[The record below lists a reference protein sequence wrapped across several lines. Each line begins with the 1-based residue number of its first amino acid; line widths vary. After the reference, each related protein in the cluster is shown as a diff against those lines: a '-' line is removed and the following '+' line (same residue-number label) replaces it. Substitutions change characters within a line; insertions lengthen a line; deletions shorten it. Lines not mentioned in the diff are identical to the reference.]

1 MKKLAIIFGLFLLMS
16 VAFVSAHYN
25 SENDL
30 DKNGKVSF
38 SEWIK
43 NIFGKITGKALD
55 QPQQGPLP
63 LCLDSDG
70 DGYNSTI
77 GDACGRV
84 VDCND
89 LNKLIYPGAPEN
101 TTALCSD
108 NLDNDCDFG
117 KDCAD
122 SNCNLKLSTGGK
134 TCQYGTETTC
144 NDVFDNDADGKIDC
158 ADSDCSSSSSSSCVQ
173 VGCVNGATQI
183 CGTTDAGEC
192 NKGVQTCSSG
202 QWSACGGAYVGPAT
216 EICGNNIDED
226 CNGVDL
232 VCPITACT
240 DTDAGINYTIA
251 GSAYNLT
258 FLNSPK
264 QDYCINNTHLN
275 ESSCSV
281 NNAVISQPYNC
292 KLLGAAYSCSQG
304 ACSCNPTYV
313 KSSCANEIAV
323 FEDASA
329 CGASDYTAP
338 YDCDGNGVISK
349 PSCISTTADVSI
361 GEGMEFLPFDN
372 SINYSGAGSQIVQV
386 AEGYQGVEFDWNFSA
401 SEKLDFCDIE
411 IKTSSPTNNFG
422 YVLFNST
429 QNISNKIVYVDK
441 LNSSS
446 GAVCIK
452 DVSGVVSVSEFSSN
466 CSASNEVLLICPSP
480 RDDSGE
486 PSPTNSIYNCD
497 ISEDNLTFIV
507 WPLNHSAVK
516 EMLSITGLVSDGTG
530 CFENWNCT
538 EWSDAV
544 NQCGTKTCNDLNNC
558 GTNLSRPLEI
568 KSCVLIGET
577 EGDEFETGTSE
588 SRESN
593 TKSVLFIIL
602 GIVGLILIIFLILHF
617 MKRGKSEEE
626 FSEPP
631 AHHQQTP
638 PPRSL
643 PAPPQNRAV
652 HHNQYQ
658 HTQLAPQR

>member
-1 MKKLAIIFGLFLLMS
+1 M
-16 VAFVSAHYN
+16 
-25 SENDL
+25 
-30 DKNGKVSF
+30 
-38 SEWIK
+38 
-43 NIFGKITGKALD
+43 
-55 QPQQGPLP
+55 
-63 LCLDSDG
+63 
-70 DGYNSTI
+70 
-77 GDACGRV
+77 
-84 VDCND
+84 
-89 LNKLIYPGAPEN
+89 
-101 TTALCSD
+101 
-108 NLDNDCDFG
+108 
-117 KDCAD
+117 
-122 SNCNLKLSTGGK
+122 
-134 TCQYGTETTC
+134 
-144 NDVFDNDADGKIDC
+144 
-158 ADSDCSSSSSSSCVQ
+158 
-173 VGCVNGATQI
+173 
-183 CGTTDAGEC
+183 
-192 NKGVQTCSSG
+192 
-202 QWSACGGAYVGPAT
+202 
-216 EICGNNIDED
+216 
-226 CNGVDL
+226 
-232 VCPITACT
+232 
-240 DTDAGINYTIA
+240 
-251 GSAYNLT
+251 
-258 FLNSPK
+258 
-264 QDYCINNTHLN
+264 
-275 ESSCSV
+275 
-281 NNAVISQPYNC
+281 
-292 KLLGAAYSCSQG
+292 
-304 ACSCNPTYV
+304 
-313 KSSCANEIAV
+313 
-323 FEDASA
+323 
-329 CGASDYTAP
+329 
-338 YDCDGNGVISK
+338 
-349 PSCISTTADVSI
+349 
-361 GEGMEFLPFDN
+361 PFDN

-452 DVSGVVSVSEFSSN
+452 DVPGIVSVSEFSSN
-466 CSASNEVLLICPSP
+466 CSASNEVLLRCPSP
-480 RDDSGE
+480 A
-486 PSPTNSIYNCD
+486 NSTYNCD

-507 WPLNHSAVK
+507 WHLNHSAVK
-516 EMLSITGLVSDGTG
+516 EMLSITRLVSLGETG

>member
-1 MKKLAIIFGLFLLMS
+1 M
-16 VAFVSAHYN
+16 
-25 SENDL
+25 
-30 DKNGKVSF
+30 
-38 SEWIK
+38 
-43 NIFGKITGKALD
+43 
-55 QPQQGPLP
+55 
-63 LCLDSDG
+63 
-70 DGYNSTI
+70 
-77 GDACGRV
+77 
-84 VDCND
+84 
-89 LNKLIYPGAPEN
+89 
-101 TTALCSD
+101 
-108 NLDNDCDFG
+108 
-117 KDCAD
+117 
-122 SNCNLKLSTGGK
+122 
-134 TCQYGTETTC
+134 
-144 NDVFDNDADGKIDC
+144 
-158 ADSDCSSSSSSSCVQ
+158 
-173 VGCVNGATQI
+173 
-183 CGTTDAGEC
+183 
-192 NKGVQTCSSG
+192 
-202 QWSACGGAYVGPAT
+202 
-216 EICGNNIDED
+216 
-226 CNGVDL
+226 
-232 VCPITACT
+232 
-240 DTDAGINYTIA
+240 
-251 GSAYNLT
+251 
-258 FLNSPK
+258 
-264 QDYCINNTHLN
+264 
-275 ESSCSV
+275 
-281 NNAVISQPYNC
+281 
-292 KLLGAAYSCSQG
+292 
-304 ACSCNPTYV
+304 
-313 KSSCANEIAV
+313 
-323 FEDASA
+323 
-329 CGASDYTAP
+329 
-338 YDCDGNGVISK
+338 
-349 PSCISTTADVSI
+349 
-361 GEGMEFLPFDN
+361 
-372 SINYSGAGSQIVQV
+372 QV

-452 DVSGVVSVSEFSSN
+452 DVPGIVSVSEFSSN
-466 CSASNEVLLICPSP
+466 CSASNEVLLKCPSP
-480 RDDSGE
+480 I
-486 PSPTNSIYNCD
+486 NSTYNCD

-516 EMLSITGLVSDGTG
+516 EMLSITGLVSDGTE